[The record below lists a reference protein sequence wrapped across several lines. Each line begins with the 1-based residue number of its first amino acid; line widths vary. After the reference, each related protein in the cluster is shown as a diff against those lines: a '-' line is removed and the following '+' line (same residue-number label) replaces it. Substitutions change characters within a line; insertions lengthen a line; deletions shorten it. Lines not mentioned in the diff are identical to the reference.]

1 MGVFLDNLEDIILDL
16 IDSKREGTYWD
27 FKEEPHEDNA
37 SLLHDLICLANC
49 NHEGDKYLILGV
61 TDPAKGCEIKG
72 LTSEQK
78 NRKNQVKL
86 VDFLSNVHFA
96 AENRPEIEIQTLKID
111 EKEIDVIIIENKR
124 FKPYFLTKDYN
135 KSKKEKIVRANYI
148 YTRIGDKNTSI
159 DKSADY
165 NHIKE
170 MWKEQFGLNL
180 KIEDRFKELLGNY
193 QNWECEFD
201 ERRSAYHRIH
211 PEFTIELSKSQKGDM
226 EPYCAFYLSNSLYYG
241 KSTFKHNSTLI
252 FEWNY
257 VYCDDF
263 RVLFPDPS
271 FRTVNRNTEIHGFY
285 YYNLEKING
294 LFARIIS
301 NNSFVF
307 ETRTL
312 GFPVIVFKD
321 NENLNEFA
329 NFLENN
335 FNIIEDMKSDELLN
349 LNDPNEYRRMINL
362 ETLEKIK
369 RFHEENWII

>member
-1 MGVFLDNLEDIILDL
+1 MDNLEDIILDL

-49 NHEGDKYLILGV
+49 NHEGDRYLILGV

-96 AENRPEIEIQTLKID
+96 AENRPEIEVQTLKID

-165 NHIKE
+165 NHIKM

-180 KIEDRFKELLGNY
+180 KIEDRFKELLGDY
-193 QNWECEFD
+193 KNWECEFD
-201 ERRSAYHRIH
+201 ERRSAYHKIH
-211 PEFTIELSKSQKGDM
+211 PEFTIEISKPEERGM
-226 EPYCAFYLSNSLYYG
+226 EPFCAFYLDNSGFYG
-241 KSTFKHNSTLI
+241 KVFFKHNSTVI
-252 FEWNY
+252 FECEY
-257 VYCDDF
+257 AYCDGC
-263 RVLFPDPS
+263 RVLFPSPS
-271 FRTVNRNTEIHGFY
+271 FMYIFKDKDTHGFY
-285 YYNLEKING
+285 CYNLEEFDG
-294 LFARIIS
+294 LFASILLK
-301 NNSFVF
+301 NSFNF
-307 ETRTL
+307 DTRTS
-312 GFPVIVFKD
+312 GFPFIIFEDHNDLTVFSNYLK
-321 NENLNEFA
+321 
-329 NFLENN
+329 NN
-335 FNIIEDMKSDELLN
+335 FNIIGDMETDELLN

-369 RFHEENWII
+369 RFYEENWII